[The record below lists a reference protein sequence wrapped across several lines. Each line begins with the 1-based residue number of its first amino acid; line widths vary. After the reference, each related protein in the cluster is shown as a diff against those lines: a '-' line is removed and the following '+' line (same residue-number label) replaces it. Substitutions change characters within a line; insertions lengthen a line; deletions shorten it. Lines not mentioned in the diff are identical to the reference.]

1 MSFGSINRINIFNK
15 KKSIQGNYIYD
26 PSFANQILTRTGEG
40 NLSNLNISN
49 DGEKLTATTQLSTT
63 GKLHFSTNNGV
74 SVTEN
79 YKESPVDVTYH
90 CAASDFSAMY
100 FSSNNLRFSRMSPP
114 EYLNNKNRSSPLTA
128 MNKIVCSK
136 NGCAVMFSC
145 PFSSAGSSVLR
156 IEFYIAG
163 QTDHQ
168 WSTSFPEA
176 YYGSLTQNLGTPAM
190 AVSAESYT
198 NHIAM
203 SIYKSTTPYI
213 YIGTSS
219 TVTGAT
225 PNAWYLY
232 QFNKKDVNQVALTNI
247 SNNVVTAFIACGG
260 TTNPGLWKMTFN
272 RTDNQTTRTTNLN
285 NPSYFT
291 NITPDAS
298 DNIIQAVA
306 ISTDGNYIVA
316 SSTTK
321 IYCSRDGGLV
331 WNVCANYPAI
341 NIALSEKGHHAM
353 IATNSTGNTNLYNFL
368 RLSRPIT

>member
-49 DGEKLTATTQLSTT
+49 DGAKLTATTQLSTT

-74 SVTEN
+74 SVTES
-79 YKESPVDVTYH
+79 YKESIDVTYH

-100 FSSNNLRFSRMSPP
+100 FSYSSSFFQRETPTENFSPTRT
-114 EYLNNKNRSSPLTA
+114 SPLSY
-128 MNKIVCSK
+128 MNKMVCSK
-136 NGCAVMFSC
+136 NGRALMSSC
-145 PFSSAGSSVLR
+145 PFSSIGSNVLR
-156 IEFYIAG
+156 IDFYFAG
-163 QTDHQ
+163 QTNYQ
-168 WSTSFPEA
+168 WSTVFAEGVYS
-176 YYGSLTQNLGTPAM
+176 GSLTQNLGTPAM

-225 PNAWYLY
+225 SNTWYLY

-272 RTDNQTTRTTNLN
+272 RTDTQTTRTTNLN